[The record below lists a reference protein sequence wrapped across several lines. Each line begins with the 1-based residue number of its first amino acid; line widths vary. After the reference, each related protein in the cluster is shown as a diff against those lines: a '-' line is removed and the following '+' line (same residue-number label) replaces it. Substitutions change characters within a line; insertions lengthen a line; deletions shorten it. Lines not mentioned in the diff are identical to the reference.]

1 MKTLLTKSMFNVN
14 IRSYAT
20 DTLSA
25 VLLSAPKGYS
35 WNLHEQDYEFNKKN
49 IINS

>member
-14 IRSYAT
+14 IRSFAT
-20 DTLSA
+20 DSISA

-35 WNLHEQDYEFNKKN
+35 WNLHEQDCEFNKTN
-49 IINS
+49 LINS